1 MSAYA
6 YDMARWATP
15 VTGIL
20 WLPGLVALA
29 GALLGMFADMAGR
42 TRLGLKAIALGLTG
56 AGVLTFGSAL
66 YGVAEPD
73 KAFSVV
79 FKVLVGGGSFAGIA
93 CVVYGTA
100 LLAVSTGLHS
110 VAEPRRVPVA
120 ALIAFSATACQVLMG
135 AGDVLVL
142 FLALE
147 IVALAGYALVSSA
160 GTDRSDEAAMRY
172 FVQGAVAT
180 GLFAY
185 GIAVLVGAHGG
196 FSFSSELYTAVAA
209 DSAPMAILPFVL
221 ILAAMAFKAGAF
233 PFHAW
238 APDAYETAPPG
249 AVAFLSAGPKA
260 AVITALI
267 IVYGRSFWAQEAFTD
282 AHILI
287 GVMAAGSI
295 IYGNLAALRQRDIGR
310 MLGYSGIAQVGYALI
325 GVMAGV
331 SSATLLAASYA
342 IAVAVAF
349 ACVEAYRRIDPAWDG
364 SIAGLAGAGRRS
376 PATAFAM
383 TVAMLSLTGIP
394 LTAGFVGKFF
404 VFFNAVQNGL
414 EWLVIIGAIGSVV
427 SFGYYG
433 RVIRAMYL
441 DEESDMDPETGDAEA
456 TEAQRATDEN
466 GPVGERRP
474 RVWPA
479 VAAAILVL
487 VIGTLPLAYG
497 FTGLLRFFGV

>member
-6 YDMARWATP
+6 FDAARWAVP
-15 VTGIL
+15 VTGII
-20 WLPGLVALA
+20 WLPGLIALA
-29 GALLGMFADMAGR
+29 GALLAMFADMAGR
-42 TRLGLKAIALGLTG
+42 TRLGLKAVALGLTG
-56 AGVLTFGSAL
+56 AVVLTFGNAL

-79 FKVLVGGGSFAGIA
+79 FKVLVGGGSFAGMA
-93 CVVYGTA
+93 CVVFGTA

-110 VAEPRRVPVA
+110 IAEPRRVPVA
-120 ALIAFSATACQVLMG
+120 VLIAFSATACQVLMG

-147 IVALAGYALVSSA
+147 MVALAGYALVSSA

-172 FVQGAVAT
+172 FVLGAVST

-185 GIAVLVGAHGG
+185 GIAVLVGGHAG
-196 FSFSSELYTAVAA
+196 FSLASDLYSAVAA
-209 DSAPMAILPFVL
+209 DSGPMAILPFVL

-238 APDAYETAPPG
+238 APDVYETAPPG
-249 AVAFLSAGPKA
+249 AVAFLAAGPKA
-260 AVITALI
+260 AVITALV

-282 AHILI
+282 AHVLI

-295 IYGNLAALRQRDIGR
+295 IYGNLAALRQHDVGR

-325 GVMAGV
+325 GVTVGV
-331 SSATLLAASYA
+331 PSVTLLAASYA
-342 IAVAVAF
+342 MAVAIAF
-349 ACVEAYRRIDPAWDG
+349 ACVEVYRRIDPGWDG
-364 SIAGLAGAGRRS
+364 TIAGLAGAGRRS
-376 PATAFAM
+376 PSVAFAM

-404 VFFNAVQNGL
+404 VFFNAVQSGL
-414 EWLVIIGAIGSVV
+414 VWLVIIGGIGSVV

-433 RVIRAMYL
+433 RVIRALYL
-441 DEESDMDPETGDAEA
+441 DEEREASPEADDAEP
-456 TEAQRATDEN
+456 TGVYTRAVEVD
-466 GPVGERRP
+466 PAGERRP

-479 VAAAILVL
+479 VVTAVVVL
-487 VIGTLPLAYG
+487 AIGTLPLAYG
-497 FTGLLRFFGV
+497 FAGLMRFFGV